1 MPLWLLVF
9 GVPYILPRPQDARRA
24 FQFSARIARI
34 PNAIIYCTFLLILL
48 SRTMLVD
55 IFARR
60 YEHVPLRDSFEQ
72 RDKRLLVQAF
82 RILADDIRPYYR
94 DGNEYP
100 EGTAYWTKLHD
111 SVARELGLTEL
122 SPKMLSYTTKWNGND
137 HFQVHRQPMVTIC
150 EKWMEGPVVDSPD
163 IHIKDR
169 LSLVEIGLRMREQ
182 EIAAANDAPIG
193 DGERLVASLTTRR
206 LVVPGDPEAAVKSRR
221 QRTTSA
227 FRASVEELNVRFRQA
242 GYPLN
247 YHNGYL
253 QISSDTLMEQQV
265 ETPFWSIVSDN
276 IWVNVDTD
284 MKEALDL
291 RDSDGPDPAF
301 YAARALES
309 TIKIISD
316 RKGWTTGKEKG
327 AHNFIE
333 NLASR
338 TNAFIEPW
346 EGESLK
352 AIFTHIR
359 NPAGHGAG
367 SAQMRTL
374 SRPQTDWAIEFCMSW
389 IKNLIRRL

>member
-1 MPLWLLVF
+1 
-9 GVPYILPRPQDARRA
+9 
-24 FQFSARIARI
+24 
-34 PNAIIYCTFLLILL
+34 
-48 SRTMLVD
+48 MLVD

-60 YEHVPLRDSFEQ
+60 YEDVPLRDSFEQ
-72 RDKRLLVQAF
+72 RDRRLLVQAF
-82 RILADDIRPYYR
+82 RILAEDIRPYYR

-111 SVARELGLTEL
+111 SIARELGVTEL
-122 SPKMLSYTTKWNGND
+122 SPKIVSYTTKWSGTD
-137 HFQVHRQPMVTIC
+137 QIQAYRQPMATVC

-163 IHIKDR
+163 IHIKER
-169 LSLVEIGLRMREQ
+169 LSLVEIGFRIREQ
-182 EIAAANDAPIG
+182 EIAAANEAPVNDA
-193 DGERLVASLTTRR
+193 ERLLASLTLRGP
-206 LVVPGDPEAAVKSRR
+206 VVPGDPEAAVMSRR

-227 FRASVEELNVRFRQA
+227 FRASVDELNTRFRQA

-247 YHNGYL
+247 YHNGFL
-253 QISSDTLMEQQV
+253 QISSDSLMERQV
-265 ETPFWSIVSDN
+265 ETPFWSIVSDKT
-276 IWVNVDTD
+276 WMNVDTD

-309 TIKIISD
+309 TVKIISD

-333 NLASR
+333 NLASK

-352 AIFTHIR
+352 TLFTHVR

-367 SAQMRTL
+367 SAQMHTL
-374 SRPQTDWAIEFCMSW
+374 SRSQTDWAIEFCMSW
-389 IKNLIRRL
+389 IKNLIRRV